1 MVEYLIILLND
12 NTIIIYNDGQYHT
25 SSLFIH
31 LSMDTFSMS
40 QILPGTDLYQKKKK
54 KLSVAYLKLK
64 V

>member
-1 MVEYLIILLND
+1 MD
-12 NTIIIYNDGQYHT
+12 NITQ

-54 KLSVAYLKLK
+54 KIICCLSEVKSLTGCLTFLSATSGKG
-64 V
+64 